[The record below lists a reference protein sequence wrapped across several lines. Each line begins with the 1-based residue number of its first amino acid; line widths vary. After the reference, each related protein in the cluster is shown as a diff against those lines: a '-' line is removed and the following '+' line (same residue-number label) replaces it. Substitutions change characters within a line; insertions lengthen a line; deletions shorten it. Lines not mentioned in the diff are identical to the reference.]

1 MLVITTDTMMEV
13 EARGGVGRVRLWSVK
28 PPVVRLEDGA
38 EIKVSLISER

>member
-13 EARGGVGRVRLWSVK
+13 EARGGVGSVK